1 MSAQWKTYSGVI
13 HVHSDLSGGAPLS
26 QIIDEARKASI
37 DFVVLTDH
45 QAKHENTDELVGWQE
60 NGLLVLAGEE
70 VYCSDGHFL
79 AFETREDVGQA
90 SSVQYGIEEVRR
102 QMGVVVGTHYHF
114 DNGHRPE
121 AIPPPVP
128 ISDVD
133 IVEIWSFTDEFLA
146 RTRGNRA
153 LQAHFKPERVVTGPP
168 RKFVRAWDDELM
180 LRQVPVVGSLNLH
193 CRKEPMLE
201 WKTFFTCDVGFRT
214 LRTIVY
220 CPELPKSSTRAR
232 DLIWSALRQG
242 HSYIGNEALGPTGPF
257 NFAYEDPEGVLYH
270 MGETV
275 PYVQGGHIQVQLP
288 DEAEIVI
295 RHNAAPLFWGM
306 GSNIRFPVTGPGV
319 YRIEAYRDRKV
330 WIFSNAIRIMTDEA
344 PSRPT
349 TVTDFT

>member
-1 MSAQWKTYSGVI
+1 MTAKWKTYSGVV
-13 HVHSDLSGGAPLS
+13 HVHTELSGGVPLS
-26 QIIDEARKASI
+26 QIIEEAHKASV

-45 QAKHENTDELVGWQE
+45 HAKREASKDLVGWQE
-60 NGLLVLAGEE
+60 NGLLLLAGEE

-79 AFETREDVGQA
+79 AFETQEDIGDP

-114 DNGHRPE
+114 DNGRRPR
-121 AIPPPVP
+121 AIPPPIP

-133 IVEIWSFTDEFLA
+133 IVEIWSFADEFLA
-146 RTRGNRA
+146 STPGNRA
-153 LQAHFKPERVVTGPP
+153 LQSHFRADRVLAGPP
-168 RKFVRAWDDELM
+168 RHFVRQWDEEL
-180 LRQVPVVGSLNLH
+180 LRRPVPVIGSLNLH

-201 WKTFFTCDVGFRT
+201 WKTFFPCDVAFKT

-220 CPELPKSSTRAR
+220 CPELPRSSTRAR
-232 DLIWSALRQG
+232 GMIWSALRQG
-242 HSYIGNEALGPTGPF
+242 HSYIGNESLGPTAPF
-257 NFAYEDPEGVLYH
+257 QFTYEDPSGMLYY

-275 PYVQGGHIQVQLP
+275 HYVPGGHVHVQLP

-295 RHNAAPLFWGM
+295 RHNVMPLFWGM

-330 WIFSNAIRIMTDEA
+330 WLFSNAIRIMTDET

-349 TVTDFT
+349 TVADFT